1 MKNFLGLLVI
11 VLFYSSQCFSDG
23 HKVKFKDIKG
33 FKKQFISM
41 SEKKINRIKE
51 VKRSDGFPVYEGKT
65 SIEFTVNRED
75 AGCGKGKAKTSGFYQ
90 ADNGH
95 SIDRTPS
102 NSYLATRQLAGRQ
115 RTDRGTGHTGVHGE
129 TRYRCQARDPTR
141 LGELDARC

>member
-1 MKNFLGLLVI
+1 MKNFLGLLLI

-75 AGCGKGKAKTSGFYQ
+75 AGCGKGKAKTTQIQCDGKM
-90 ADNGH
+90 
-95 SIDRTPS
+95 
-102 NSYLATRQLAGRQ
+102 
-115 RTDRGTGHTGVHGE
+115 E
-129 TRYRCQARDPTR
+129 TEV
-141 LGELDARC
+141 GKKFIW